1 MNELGSILT
10 NEASAPIP
18 AEYWPLSGALYAYTY
33 LGLANLGIDIV
44 GESQLVGY
52 PTQYPSVS
60 MINWTN
66 GRPNAR
72 YWVLKLLKDNFA
84 PGDKFVD
91 AGIKGNEPDA
101 QQAITLQAVSTPR
114 GKRLLLINK
123 RNRTVRL
130 VMPPELKGS
139 KIGMVDPSTGDERP
153 AEGIVGDQAIELKPF
168 AVAVVGG

>member
-1 MNELGSILT
+1 
-10 NEASAPIP
+10 
-18 AEYWPLSGALYAYTY
+18 
-33 LGLANLGIDIV
+33 
-44 GESQLVGY
+44 
-52 PTQYPSVS
+52 
-60 MINWTN
+60 MINWTT

-91 AGIKGNEPDA
+91 AGIRGNDPDA
-101 QQAITLQAVSTPR
+101 QAITLQAVSTPR

-123 RNRTVRL
+123 RNKTVKL
-130 VMPPELKGS
+130 VMPAELKGT

-153 AEGIVGDQAIELKPF
+153 SEGIVGEQAIELKPF